1 MKKLSKTHSPL
12 LGSDIHFGAVLGRG
26 SYSVVVH
33 AAVPKLGAEIA
44 VKIFSPAHANLFHLL
59 QAEYNLQS

>member
-1 MKKLSKTHSPL
+1 MKQVNKTHSPL
-12 LGSDIHFGAVLGRG
+12 LDSEIHFGAVLGRG
-26 SYSVVVH
+26 SYSVVVY

-44 VKIFSPAHANLFHLL
+44 VKIFSPDHANLFHLL